1 MKYAST
7 AVTVTKYRTGVIN
20 VPLINRSGGANRIRP
35 VQAVQNVQFVQN
47 VGGTETEHFLTI

>member
-35 VQAVQNVQFVQN
+35 VQAVQNG
-47 VGGTETEHFLTI
+47 GGTETEHFLTI